1 MNICWLY
8 LDKKGA
14 TISAIK
20 DYDNMQYILDH
31 TEENIREKRQA
42 MESLGAVNMDGM
54 PKAHNVRAGE
64 DKIIDAVDEIDA
76 MKERYRQAQEYMAWF
91 KPAWEHL
98 TEDDRYVLET
108 FYHKGDQYGSY
119 SADEVAEKIHIDK
132 RTAFRRKNSALKKMS
147 TLLFGIV

>member
-98 TEDDRYVLET
+98 TEDERYVLEVCYQGNDT
-108 FYHKGDQYGSY
+108 QGRYALEEIAAKYKIARTSAHKKKSRAIGRLTTMLYG
-119 SADEVAEKIHIDK
+119 K
-132 RTAFRRKNSALKKMS
+132 
-147 TLLFGIV
+147 

>member
-98 TEDDRYVLET
+98 TEDERYVLNMFYKAGET
-108 FYHKGDQYGSY
+108 ISAGA
-119 SADEVAEKIHIDK
+119 ADEIASRYCIDHSS
-132 RTAFRRKNSALKKMS
+132 AHRKKHRILTRFA
-147 TLLFGIV
+147 TLLFGK